1 VAGVVAAF
9 DIHFAGVVVGEWC
22 GIRGARDVCA
32 NGGVLCLA
40 VADIDRSADSY
51 EAVEFWSNVFM

>member
-1 VAGVVAAF
+1 MAPVIAAF

-22 GIRGARDVCA
+22 GIRRARDVGTD
-32 NGGVLCLA
+32 GGVLCLA
-40 VADIDRSADSY
+40 VADIDGSADSY